1 MVLVGGVDIPLIEV
15 ILVFGVVVFILLIE
29 SIIIIGLLVKQLQ
42 KTKNVA
48 VLLER
53 LSQVLLEIKKAE
65 IDELDKLRRK

>member
-1 MVLVGGVDIPLIEV
+1 MVLVGGVDIPLVEV

-42 KTKNVA
+42 KTRNVG

-65 IDELDKLRRK
+65 IDELDKLIRK